1 MAYNAQDFPR
11 LLGMVGFS
19 DTILNNHFTLYQ
31 GYIKNTNKLIDLI
44 DGLAKNGKGDSPEY
58 AELQRRFGFEWN
70 GMRLHEY
77 YFGNLGGRGNPSPS
91 GKLVKKL
98 TEAYGSFEAWEADF
112 RAIGALRGVGWVIL
126 YQDTETGQLF
136 NSWINL
142 HESGHLAGCQPIL
155 VMDVWEHAFM
165 VDYGLKRAEYINA
178 FFKNIDWMVC
188 EARLR

>member
-1 MAYNAQDFPR
+1 MAYNAQDFSR

-77 YFGNLGGRGNPSPS
+77 YFGNLGGRSTPSPS

-98 TEAYGSFEAWEADF
+98 TEACGSFEAWEVDF

-155 VMDVWEHAFM
+155 V
-165 VDYGLKRAEYINA
+165 
-178 FFKNIDWMVC
+178 
-188 EARLR
+188 